1 MFENKVLRWTF
12 GSKEEEEV
20 MEGWRQLSS
29 EELHDLYV
37 FLTKYYWDDH
47 IMKEKMVEYKHAWR
61 RQQMHKNVW
70 KNNLKER
77 GCSEDMAVDRKK
89 IVI

>member
-1 MFENKVLRWTF
+1 
-12 GSKEEEEV
+12 

-61 RQQMHKNVW
+61 RQQMHKNV
-70 KNNLKER
+70 
-77 GCSEDMAVDRKK
+77 
-89 IVI
+89 

>member
-1 MFENKVLRWTF
+1 MFENKVLRQIF

-29 EELHDLYV
+29 EELHNLYM
-37 FLTKYYWDDH
+37 FFAKYYWHDQ
-47 IMKEKMVEYKHAWR
+47 IKEKMVEYKHAR
-61 RQQMHKNVW
+61 GRQQVHKKFW

-77 GCSEDMAVDRKK
+77 GCSEDMTVDGKK

>member
-1 MFENKVLRWTF
+1 MFENKVLRQIF

-29 EELHDLYV
+29 EKLHDLHV
-37 FLTKYYWDDH
+37 IFAKYYWDDQ
-47 IMKEKMVEYKHAWR
+47 IKKEKMVEYKHAWG
-61 RQQMHKNVW
+61 RQQVHKNFW

-77 GCSEDMAVDRKK
+77 GCSEDMTADGKK